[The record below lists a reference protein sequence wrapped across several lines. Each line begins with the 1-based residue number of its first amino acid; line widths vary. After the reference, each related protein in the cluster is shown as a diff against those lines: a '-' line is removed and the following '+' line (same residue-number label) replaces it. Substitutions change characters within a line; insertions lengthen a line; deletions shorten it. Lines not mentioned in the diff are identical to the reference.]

1 MRRSLMA
8 AAGVLVLTL
17 LAAGPAAGQQQAAG
31 TGLLGRYFD
40 NPDFGD
46 VVTERLD
53 PTIAFDWGRG
63 IPDGIPL
70 TGKGDTFGVV
80 WTGYVQPE
88 FTEEYTFT
96 TSSDDGVRLRIDGE
110 VVLRNLTEH
119 AQTEDSG
126 SVTLEAGRLHEI
138 QLDYFDVG
146 GEAIIFLAWESASQ
160 PRQLVPTE
168 RLYPPDTP
176 LTAPTPVATPA
187 PPPPPGPPDLAVVAS
202 GVSGATQ
209 AGSPLLFTA
218 TVVNQG
224 QSPTPPGVPVSVQ
237 FLSGP
242 GELAAAEHAGPIQP
256 GEVVN
261 LTSTTAWT
269 AQEGEFQVTA
279 EVDEVDRVDEVDEAN
294 NSVPQNLVIAPAAVP
309 AVAAAARDPAEPIQ
323 AAILGLLVLGVG
335 LLLANLLLIW
345 RRRRAAAAAPPAP
358 ASGRARDGT
367 TTVLPHAEPVEVVPP
382 RRRPRT

>member
-187 PPPPPGPPDLAVVAS
+187 PPPPPGR
-202 GVSGATQ
+202 
-209 AGSPLLFTA
+209 
-218 TVVNQG
+218 
-224 QSPTPPGVPVSVQ
+224 PTSR
-237 FLSGP
+237 S
-242 GELAAAEHAGPIQP
+242 
-256 GEVVN
+256 
-261 LTSTTAWT
+261 W
-269 AQEGEFQVTA
+269 
-279 EVDEVDRVDEVDEAN
+279 
-294 NSVPQNLVIAPAAVP
+294 PAA
-309 AVAAAARDPAEPIQ
+309 
-323 AAILGLLVLGVG
+323 
-335 LLLANLLLIW
+335 
-345 RRRRAAAAAPPAP
+345 
-358 ASGRARDGT
+358 
-367 TTVLPHAEPVEVVPP
+367 
-382 RRRPRT
+382 

>member
-8 AAGVLVLTL
+8 AAGALVLAL
-17 LAAGPAAGQQQAAG
+17 LAAAPAAGQQAAG

-40 NPDFGD
+40 NPTFDT

-53 PTIAFDWGRG
+53 PAIAFDWGRG

-80 WTGYVQPE
+80 WTGYIQPE

-146 GEAIIFLAWESASQ
+146 GEAIIFLAWESPSQ

-176 LTAPTPVATPA
+176 LVAPTPVATPA

-237 FLSGP
+237 FLTGS
-242 GELAAAEHAGPIQP
+242 GELAAAEHPGPIQP
-256 GEVVN
+256 GDVVN

-269 AQEGEFQVTA
+269 AQEGQFQVIA
-279 EVDEVDRVDEVDEAN
+279 EVDEVDRVTEVDEAN
-294 NSVPQNLVIAPAAVP
+294 NSVPQNLVIAPAVVP
-309 AVAAAARDPAEPIQ
+309 AVAAAPEPAGPDRT
-323 AAILGLLVLGVG
+323 AILALLVLGVV
-335 LLLANLLLIW
+335 LLLANLLLMW
-345 RRRRAAAAAPPAP
+345 RQRRAAASAAAAAAAVPGP
-358 ASGRARDGT
+358 ARDGT

-382 RRRPRT
+382 RRRRA